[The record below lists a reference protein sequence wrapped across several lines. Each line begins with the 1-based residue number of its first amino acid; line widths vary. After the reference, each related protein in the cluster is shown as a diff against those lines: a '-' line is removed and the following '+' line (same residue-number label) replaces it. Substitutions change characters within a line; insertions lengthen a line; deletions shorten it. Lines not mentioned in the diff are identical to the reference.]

1 MGGRSPHSDSVAH
14 CGDDAGHGGTVVVQ
28 WMHYLVGAAAVVVL
42 LGGHVLQRGG
52 VEVLGPVVHDAD
64 VDVVDQV
71 AAGPDGFHVYVPVG
85 SVGEL
90 VLFFRCHWHPLR
102 ASSIPGLLSILAHCS
117 TIHLKAVFL
126 VASDGVLAGAG
137 VSFDL
142 EVVGPGREQVFD
154 GTAVVSGQLLQVVSD
169 DGLSGSIQQFSIYLQ

>member
-1 MGGRSPHSDSVAH
+1 MMPA
-14 CGDDAGHGGTVVVQ
+14 TVVPWLFSGCTIWLAPLQ
-28 WMHYLVGAAAVVVL
+28 SWFFSAATFSNGAAWRCLVPL
-42 LGGHVLQRGG
+42 STTPTLMSLTR
-52 VEVLGPVVHDAD
+52 
-64 VDVVDQV
+64 V

>member
-1 MGGRSPHSDSVAH
+1 MV
-14 CGDDAGHGGTVVVQ
+14 
-28 WMHYLVGAAAVVVL
+28 YLVGAAVVVVL
-42 LGGHVLQRGG
+42 LGGAATFSNGAAWRCLVPLSTTPT
-52 VEVLGPVVHDAD
+52 LMSLP
-64 VDVVDQV
+64 QV
-71 AAGPDGFHVYVPVG
+71 AA
-85 SVGEL
+85 GEL

-142 EVVGPGREQVFD
+142 EVAGPGREQVFD
-154 GTAVVSGQLLQVVSD
+154 GTAVVSGQLLQVVFD
-169 DGLSGSIQQFSIYLQ
+169 DGLPGSVQQFSIYLQ